1 MKVVCICSDLFTSA
15 RSVFYVK
22 KLLFPLMETTSNTL
36 QLGMYPVDRTDYE
49 GVKEYLITFGLTPN
63 QIKVFFYLG
72 KIGAKTA
79 SEIAKAVKVPRSETY
94 HLLTALQNKGIVEA
108 SFQHPIKFTS
118 LSIKKAV
125 HVLLNTETERLNK
138 LKKSGPELEKIW
150 DKIPGSAT
158 NIEEKEEE
166 KFKVLQGGNQVNSK
180 IFDMILNAKNE
191 CRILGSEKDFM
202 KFYHANFLD
211 ALEEHQIDYKLLTPI
226 TKKLKYIFDGLDKSK
241 VKKQMFKVYRLT
253 LINTT
258 EKQFKIKS
266 VKLNGNKQI
275 KDSKLRNIVKSKT
288 KYLKIFF
295 FKLFLSTSISDQSN
309 SIPTPH
315 TKPVP
320 SGIHF
325 QGGKYQPDDL
335 PVGSFGA
342 GYEPFVRKLLLP
354 KKRPP

>member
-1 MKVVCICSDLFTSA
+1 MNVVCICSDLYTTTRSA
-15 RSVFYVK
+15 FYVK

-36 QLGMYPVDRTDYE
+36 LLGMYPVDRTDYE
-49 GVKEYLITFGLTPN
+49 EVKEYLTTFGLTPN

-79 SEIAKAVKVPRSETY
+79 SEIAKAVNVPRSETY

-150 DKIPGSAT
+150 DKIPSSAT

-226 TKKLKYIFDGLDKSK
+226 TKKSKYIFDEFDKSK
-241 VKKQMFKVYRLT
+241 VKNLCST
-253 LINTT
+253 
-258 EKQFKIKS
+258 
-266 VKLNGNKQI
+266 VKENLCFLI
-275 KDSKLRNIVKSKT
+275 KDDDEVLFFIKNEGNNKEMRAIWTNSETIIYSKALLFSSLWSKT
-288 KYLKIFF
+288 KSSEGDF
-295 FKLFLSTSISDQSN
+295 
-309 SIPTPH
+309 
-315 TKPVP
+315 
-320 SGIHF
+320 
-325 QGGKYQPDDL
+325 
-335 PVGSFGA
+335 
-342 GYEPFVRKLLLP
+342 E
-354 KKRPP
+354 

>member
-1 MKVVCICSDLFTSA
+1 MKVVCICSDLYTSE
-15 RSVFYVK
+15 RSGFYIK

-49 GVKEYLITFGLTPN
+49 GIKEYLITFGLTPN

-150 DKIPGSAT
+150 DKIPSSAT

-226 TKKLKYIFDGLDKSK
+226 TKKSKYIFDELDKSK
-241 VKKQMFKVYRLT
+241 VKNLGST
-253 LINTT
+253 
-258 EKQFKIKS
+258 
-266 VKLNGNKQI
+266 VKENLCFLI
-275 KDSKLRNIVKSKT
+275 KDDDEVLFFIKNEGNNKEMRAIWTNSETIIYSKALLFSNLWSKT
-288 KYLKIFF
+288 ESSEGDF
-295 FKLFLSTSISDQSN
+295 
-309 SIPTPH
+309 
-315 TKPVP
+315 
-320 SGIHF
+320 
-325 QGGKYQPDDL
+325 
-335 PVGSFGA
+335 
-342 GYEPFVRKLLLP
+342 E
-354 KKRPP
+354 